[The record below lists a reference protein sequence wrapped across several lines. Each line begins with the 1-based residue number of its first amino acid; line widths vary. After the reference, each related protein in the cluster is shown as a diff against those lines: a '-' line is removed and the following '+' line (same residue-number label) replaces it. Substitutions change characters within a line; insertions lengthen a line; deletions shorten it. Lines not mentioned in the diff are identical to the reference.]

1 MRKMLKNKKGFTLIE
16 LILVIAIIGIISAI
30 ALPKFSGFSDNAEAR
45 ADEANAK
52 LLQNA
57 IQVDFASTGV
67 YPTLTAANGNLT
79 PTQEQI
85 NAVVTYLIGKD
96 LLPTSTTIT
105 ANDLGNFRFVINS
118 NRITDVTYV
127 P

>member
-57 IQVDFASTGV
+57 IQVDFASTGN
-67 YPTLTAANGNLT
+67 YPTLTASDGNLT
-79 PTQEQI
+79 PTQAQI
-85 NAVVTYLIGKD
+85 NAVVTYLVGKD

-105 ANDLGNFRFVINS
+105 ANDLNNFRFVIDS
-118 NRITDVTYV
+118 NTITDVTYV